1 MDPDHRDLP
10 GLQFCVD
17 EMVGHLDHF
26 RSCSRGMGISHGS
39 KTVEF
44 YGNGQKN
51 TEKAAKDL
59 QRIDVLRGAYFT

>member
-1 MDPDHRDLP
+1 MD
-10 GLQFCVD
+10 
-17 EMVGHLDHF
+17 HL
-26 RSCSRGMGISHGS
+26 RGCSCGVGISHGS